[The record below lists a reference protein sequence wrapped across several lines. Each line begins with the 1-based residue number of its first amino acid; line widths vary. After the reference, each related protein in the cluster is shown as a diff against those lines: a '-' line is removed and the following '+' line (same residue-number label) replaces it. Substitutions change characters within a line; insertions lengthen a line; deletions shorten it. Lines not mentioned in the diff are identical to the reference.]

1 MQRLDHMPSLDE
13 LADGLR
19 AAIATEQ
26 YARAQEFSAGYA
38 RALIEKWRALPLGDP
53 ELARSW
59 GEAVELVAWARR
71 TALAQRAHLAARLEA
86 LGPVLSYLRSQSC
99 DRHTLNMN
107 G

>member
-1 MQRLDHMPSLDE
+1 MLSLEE
-13 LADGLR
+13 LAAGLR
-19 AAIATEQ
+19 ASIATGQ
-26 YARAQEFSAGYA
+26 HARAQEFAAGYTQ
-38 RALIEKWRALPLGDP
+38 ALIEKWRALPPGDP

-59 GEAVELVAWARR
+59 CEAVELVAWARK

-99 DRHTLNMN
+99 DRHTLNVN

>member
-1 MQRLDHMPSLDE
+1 MPSLEE
-13 LADGLR
+13 LAVGLR

-26 YARAQEFSAGYA
+26 YARAQELSASYA
-38 RALIEKWRALPLGDP
+38 QTLVEKWRGLPLGDP

-59 GEAVELVAWARR
+59 CEAVELVAWARR

-86 LGPVLSYLRSQSC
+86 LGPVLSYLRSQSV
-99 DRHTLNMN
+99 DRHTWNVN